1 MSFLLIQIICKS
13 VYLIGQVLTI
23 IFQSD
28 VGVAD
33 DIESST
39 CDLLLSSIAES
50 LQLCC
55 MDVNWEV
62 RDSCMELIGSM
73 AHDQS
78 K

>member
-1 MSFLLIQIICKS
+1 M
-13 VYLIGQVLTI
+13 
-23 IFQSD
+23 
-28 VGVAD
+28 GVAD
-33 DIESST
+33 DIGSST

-50 LQLCC
+50 LQLCS